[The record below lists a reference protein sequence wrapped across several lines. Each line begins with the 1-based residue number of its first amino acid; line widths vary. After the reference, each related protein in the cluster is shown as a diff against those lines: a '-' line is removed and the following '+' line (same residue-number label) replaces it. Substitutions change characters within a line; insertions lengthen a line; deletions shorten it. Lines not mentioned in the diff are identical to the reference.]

1 MLLVGNKSDLEYER
15 AVSEAEGLNLA
26 QQLRVCPQWGG
37 CGDSFSA
44 IYTKS
49 VWIFF
54 LLSHPVINISV
65 SHCYVY
71 FLL

>member
-37 CGDSFSA
+37 RGGSFSF
-44 IYTKS
+44 YPKS
-49 VWIFF
+49 IWILF
-54 LLSHPVINISV
+54 LLSLPVINISV
-65 SHCYVY
+65 PYYNLY
-71 FLL
+71 FLF